1 MDEFERR
8 LKQDAEELRVE
19 VSPELQ
25 ARIEASLHS
34 VTPVRQVPARADAT
48 AGLWLASS
56 LAGLA
61 AAVIVIVLINWRSP
75 EPVVVDPVA
84 HETAPRETVPEYTG
98 ELVGRLPLS
107 AESAVLTAPLEDEL
121 MKLKADME
129 KARESVKDDIDFTF

>member
-8 LKQDAEELRVE
+8 LKRDADEIRVE
-19 VSPELQ
+19 ASPELR
-25 ARIEASLHS
+25 ARIEASLHA
-34 VTPVRQVPARADAT
+34 VTPVRPVAARADAT

-75 EPVVVDPVA
+75 EPVVVEPLA
-84 HETAPRETVPEYTG
+84 RETVPETIPEYRG
-98 ELVGRLPLS
+98 ELFGRLPLS

-121 MKLKADME
+121 MKLKADVE